1 VFRSPADHGVVFGTM
16 LLLGPIAVVGV
27 AGAAVRQFNLP
38 SLVVLGLVVGTL
50 IWMAVLATRTAAFVR
65 CSPEQITVG
74 LAPFWRTRLAR
85 RDVVEVAIVR
95 IDAHAD
101 YGGWGIKGA
110 VRSARGRLYSVGGEA
125 AVRLEMR
132 DGRTFVVA
140 FKDPRAAE
148 SVRRVLCDQD

>member
-27 AGAAVRQFNLP
+27 AGAAVREFDVP
-38 SLVVLGLVVGTL
+38 SLVVLGLLVGTL

-74 LAPFWRTRLAR
+74 LTPFWRTRLVR

-110 VRSARGRLYSVGGEA
+110 VRSACGRLYSVGGEV

-140 FKDPRAAE
+140 FKDPRTAE
-148 SVRRVLCDQD
+148 CVRQVLCDRD